1 MNILYDFSSAL
12 LQARQRKGVTQEQIA
27 FALDISQA
35 TYNAWECGHRIC
47 PYKHIVALIGYFDD
61 EQFTRR
67 MLRILLSL
75 QHNMAG
81 LNRKSTAARIWKRYA
96 KWESIHTLL
105 RSIPPTPTQQ
115 TLETTSKTKKNCAK
129 YVLLDAS

>member
-12 LQARQRKGVTQEQIA
+12 LQARQRNGATQEQIA

-35 TYNAWECGHRIC
+35 TYNAWECGHRLC
-47 PYKHIVALIGYFDD
+47 PYKHIIALINYFDD

-67 MLRILLSL
+67 VLRILLTL

-81 LNRKSTAARIWKRYA
+81 LNMLSEAELKRYYE
-96 KWESIHTLL
+96 KLIVLL
-105 RSIPPTPTQQ
+105 SDECEQWIQ
-115 TLETTSKTKKNCAK
+115 TLK
-129 YVLLDAS
+129 D